1 MARCGKQTQ
10 QQQRLVPPTDQR
22 TNPFQRQLRPSMT
35 TQKNAHGWLASHNGG
50 LLFRKGLWGNSLI
63 LLCRRICRRDSKSLE
78 FIVLQYSWNNDISNH
93 VGGCGGL
100 GQKDAKSLQ
109 LSWKII
115 FIDPATLLHLPQLPF
130 LIFLFS
136 TRLLFL
142 KAVVCVCGRPT
153 QDAGW
158 RSLCFLKTE
167 IIRNVKSN
175 GQKRESSALIKDL
188 DHIEGSIGKSGK
200 DLGMETRNGCLFVLS
215 CRDSC
220 NVMAAV
226 EPVKLTCLISADG
239 GQFAVKIHF
248 WWGSLTN

>member
-1 MARCGKQTQ
+1 MTRHGKQTRK
-10 QQQRLVPPTDQR
+10 QQQRLGPPTDQR

-63 LLCRRICRRDSKSLE
+63 LLCRRVCRGFQEPRVYCSSIPLK
-78 FIVLQYSWNNDISNH
+78 QWH
-93 VGGCGGL
+93 KQQGGCGGL
-100 GQKDAKSLQ
+100 GQNDAKSLQ
-109 LSWKII
+109 LSRKII
-115 FIDPATLLHLPQLPF
+115 FIDPATFLSFLLF
-130 LIFLFS
+130 FFS

-142 KAVVCVCGRPT
+142 KAVVCVCGRST

-158 RSLCFLKTE
+158 LSLCFLKTE
-167 IIRNVKSN
+167 IIRNVESN
-175 GQKRESSALIKDL
+175 GQKWESSAVIKDL
-188 DHIEGSIGKSGK
+188 DHIGSSIGKSGK
-200 DLGMETRNGCLFVLS
+200 DLGMETRIGCLFVLS

-226 EPVKLTCLISADG
+226 EPVKLMCLISADG
-239 GQFAVKIHF
+239 GQFAVNIHF